1 MAWGDSCK
9 GAFEKWADSVGDKS
23 YLYDNVVK
31 YYKKAMN
38 FTPPDLSSRLANAT
52 PVYNPALVSEG
63 GPLDVSYS
71 SYSYS
76 WTTWL
81 AVALQGLGI
90 QNTDSFIKGE
100 LNGSA
105 WQMHT
110 INHTT
115 GFRESADRAYLRP
128 YLHRPNLVVFDKTFG
143 EKIVF
148 DSTKRAVGVD
158 VTSGSSSFTLNATRE
173 VIVAGGVF
181 QSPQL
186 LQVSGVGSADLL
198 QKHNITVIADRLG
211 VGQNLQEQILFGVS
225 YQVNVPT
232 LSTLGTG
239 ENVAIE
245 VEQFN
250 TNATGRLTSPGGEY
264 VGFEK
269 VPQELRS
276 NFSEIT
282 VKGMSLRFVPILL
295 VSASSHTNAG
305 EPPSVWLTL
314 ENPALEDFPDD
325 WPEIEYLTL
334 PTFVGDF
341 SGTSRPTDSYN
352 YATLLGTLMTPTSRG
367 EVNISSPHMRDPPVI
382 NPNYL
387 TTQPDIEVSV
397 AMFKRLRQAWTV
409 PALAKNL
416 TIGDEYYPGA
426 SVQTDEDIERL
437 IRSTATPVSHA
448 SATCKMGKADDPLAV
463 VDSHGK
469 VYGVSNCQF
478 SFHVSPNHHVVA
490 VDSYREGPRL
500 TGYSVRVVDASA
512 FPFLPPGESILCF
525 NGPEVVKDLLTTT
538 D

>member
-1 MAWGDSCK
+1 MAWGDSCR
-9 GAFEKWADSVGDKS
+9 GAFEKWADNVGDKS
-23 YLYDNVVK
+23 YLYDNVAK

-71 SYSYS
+71 AYSYS

-143 EKIVF
+143 ERIVF

-186 LQVSGVGSADLL
+186 LQVSGVGSAALL
-198 QKHNITVIADRLG
+198 QKHNITVIADRPG

-225 YQVNVPT
+225 YRVNVPT

-282 VKGMSLRFVPILL
+282 VKGMALRFFQSFWCLRHPTPML
-295 VSASSHTNAG
+295 AN
-305 EPPSVWLTL
+305 L
-314 ENPALEDFPDD
+314 EK
-325 WPEIEYLTL
+325 
-334 PTFVGDF
+334 VG
-341 SGTSRPTDSYN
+341 
-352 YATLLGTLMTPTSRG
+352 
-367 EVNISSPHMRDPPVI
+367 
-382 NPNYL
+382 
-387 TTQPDIEVSV
+387 
-397 AMFKRLRQAWTV
+397 
-409 PALAKNL
+409 
-416 TIGDEYYPGA
+416 
-426 SVQTDEDIERL
+426 
-437 IRSTATPVSHA
+437 
-448 SATCKMGKADDPLAV
+448 
-463 VDSHGK
+463 
-469 VYGVSNCQF
+469 
-478 SFHVSPNHHVVA
+478 
-490 VDSYREGPRL
+490 
-500 TGYSVRVVDASA
+500 
-512 FPFLPPGESILCF
+512 
-525 NGPEVVKDLLTTT
+525 
-538 D
+538 